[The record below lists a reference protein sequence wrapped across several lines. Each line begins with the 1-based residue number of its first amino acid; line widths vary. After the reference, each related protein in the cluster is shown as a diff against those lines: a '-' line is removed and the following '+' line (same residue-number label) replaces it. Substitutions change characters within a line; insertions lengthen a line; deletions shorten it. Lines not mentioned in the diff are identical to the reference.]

1 MCDAPDSLAK
11 YLMEWHL
18 AFSAY
23 AIQPRERRPLLNARL
38 DWSAL

>member
-18 AFSAY
+18 AYSAY
-23 AIQPRERRPLLNARL
+23 AIQPRERRSLLNARL